1 MAVVDAQG
9 RVTVRSNG
17 STHIVVRDKAGQFKK
32 YPVNVYGV
40 LLCYD
45 LGIGNS
51 DKTAQRATAKGLR
64 LPDIDELK
72 RIRKLYGS
80 RWPLQPNTEKFT
92 WSMTAKTGSLGLIL
106 LVLEMNKP
114 DAPETT
120 HPGLTLDLGLV
131 TLTHHASGLGI
142 GTQLLP
148 CH

>member
-1 MAVVDAQG
+1 M
-9 RVTVRSNG
+9 
-17 STHIVVRDKAGQFKK
+17 
-32 YPVNVYGV
+32 